1 MGYAITFSC
10 LCLGVCVCVCFDQRI
25 NKMKRVMRI
34 SLNFL
39 KAKLCKDKKK
49 GQLFFILHC
58 PIPPHILSDSNH
70 LDSLEAI
77 PSHDVCKQVKYFFLL
92 TWNMPQRYPH
102 IQFRAKICRLTF
114 LPYKINIFLNFSLT
128 RNVPWVL
135 NMGGNCFSI

>member
-1 MGYAITFSC
+1 MEILLPKTRTNLNFQDLASSCLQNLASNIYNLGYAITFSC

-92 TWNMPQRYPH
+92 T
-102 IQFRAKICRLTF
+102 
-114 LPYKINIFLNFSLT
+114 
-128 RNVPWVL
+128 
-135 NMGGNCFSI
+135 